1 MTYCLSAGFGLPC
14 RVMSTQNKR
23 SLQRAWAF
31 YDWANS
37 VYPLVISTAIFPI
50 YYNAVTTVKE
60 GDQLIDEVT
69 FFGFTL
75 VNTQL
80 YSYTIAASL
89 LAVIVLSPVLSG
101 IADYA
106 GKKKFFLQLF
116 CYAGSIACA
125 TLYFFDREAL
135 EYSMASVFMASLG
148 YWGSVVFY
156 NAYLP
161 EVATPDEQDRLSARG
176 YVWGYL
182 GSVLLLVIN
191 LAMIQGISDSL
202 TPWSFVMVAVW
213 WAGFAQFTFRKLPA
227 NPHQRKPSGALWKM
241 GFKELRSVYRQ
252 LRELPRL
259 KRYLL
264 AFFVFSMAVQTI
276 MLMAQFFGMKEV
288 FVVNDPTAVGFA
300 TYPPMLTREVGLDTG
315 QLIIAIILVQLIAV
329 PGAWLFARGS
339 GVFGNVRMLMIA
351 LLSWIVVCFFAYYVV
366 DTPNEFFIAA
376 GWIGFMMGGTQALSR
391 STYSK
396 MLPETTDNASFFSF
410 YDVTEKLGIV
420 IGMFVY
426 GYIEGITGSMRT
438 SVLSLI
444 VFFSIGLLLLFW
456 IPRRRVTG

>member
-1 MTYCLSAGFGLPC
+1 MD
-14 RVMSTQNKR
+14 VKEKR

-37 VYPLVISTAIFPI
+37 VYALVVSTAIFPI
-50 YYNAVTTVKE
+50 YYNAVTTREEDGVLV
-60 GDQLIDEVT
+60 DTVD
-69 FFGFTL
+69 FFGVSL

-89 LAVIVLSPVLSG
+89 LAVIVLSPMLSG

-116 CYAGSIACA
+116 CYVGATACA
-125 TLYFFDREAL
+125 TLFFFDRDML
-135 EYSMASVFMASLG
+135 EYSMASVFFASLG
-148 YWGSVVFY
+148 YWGSIVFY

-161 EVATPDEQDRLSARG
+161 EVAKPEEQDRLSAKG

-191 LAMIQGISDSL
+191 LAMIQGIDDSL
-202 TPWSFVMVAVW
+202 TPWAFVMVAVW
-213 WAGFAQFTFRKLPA
+213 WAGFAQITFRKLPA
-227 NPHQRKPSGALWKM
+227 NPHHRQPGKALWKM
-241 GFKELRSVYRQ
+241 GYKELSAVYRQ
-252 LRELPRL
+252 LTELPQL

-288 FVVNDPTAVGFA
+288 FIIADSTGVGYGFQ
-300 TYPPMLTREVGLDTG
+300 PPLLKRSIGLDTG

-339 GVFGNVRMLMIA
+339 GLFGNIRMLMVA
-351 LLSWIVVCFFAYYVV
+351 LISWIAVCLFAFFVV

-396 MLPETTDNASFFSF
+396 MLPETKDNASFFSF

-426 GYIEGITGSMRT
+426 GYIEGVTGSMRA
-438 SVLSLI
+438 SVLSLV
-444 VFFSIGLLLLFW
+444 VFFSIGFLLLLW
-456 IPRRRVTG
+456 IPRSRHYGKVTSN

>member
-1 MTYCLSAGFGLPC
+1 MEKKE
-14 RVMSTQNKR
+14 KR

-37 VYPLVISTAIFPI
+37 VYALVISTAIFPI
-50 YYNAVTTVKE
+50 YFNAVTTRKE
-60 GDQLIDEVT
+60 GDQLIDKVD
-69 FFGFTL
+69 FFGFEL

-80 YSYTIAASL
+80 YSYTIAVSL
-89 LAVIVLSPVLSG
+89 LAVIVLSPMLSG

-116 CYAGSIACA
+116 CYVGATACA
-125 TLYFFDREAL
+125 TLFFFDRDML
-135 EYSMASVFMASLG
+135 EYSMASVFFASLG
-148 YWGSVVFY
+148 YWGSIVFY

-161 EVATPDEQDRLSARG
+161 EVAKPEEQDRLSARG
-176 YVWGYL
+176 YVWGYV

-191 LAMIQGISDSL
+191 LAMIQGVSDSL
-202 TPWSFVMVAVW
+202 TPWAFVMVAVW
-213 WAGFAQFTFRKLPA
+213 WAGFAQITFRKLPA
-227 NPHQRKPSGALWKM
+227 NPHHRKPTGALWKM
-241 GFKELRSVYRQ
+241 GFRELRGVYRQ
-252 LRELPRL
+252 LTALPRL

-288 FVVNDPTAVGFA
+288 FVIDDPAGMG
-300 TYPPMLTREVGLDTG
+300 YGMQPPLLQRTVGLDTG

-339 GVFGNVRMLMIA
+339 GVFGNIRMLMVA
-351 LLSWIVVCFFAYYVV
+351 LISWIAVCLFAFFVV
-366 DTPNEFFIAA
+366 DTPYEFFVSA
-376 GWIGFMMGGTQALSR
+376 GWIGFMMGGTQSLSR

-396 MLPETTDNASFFSF
+396 MLPETKDHASFFSF

-438 SVLSLI
+438 SVLSLV

-456 IPRRRVTG
+456 IPKKGSKKALAMQKS